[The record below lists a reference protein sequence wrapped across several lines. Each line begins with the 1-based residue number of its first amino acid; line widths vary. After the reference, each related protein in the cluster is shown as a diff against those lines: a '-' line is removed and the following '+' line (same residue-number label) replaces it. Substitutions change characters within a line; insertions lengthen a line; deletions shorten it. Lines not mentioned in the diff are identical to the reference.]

1 MRISDWSSDVC
12 SSDLDPSATIRVRAR
27 LIRLRQAAVNP
38 ELLLRPLETEDGIF
52 DTGGS
57 GDLNIA
63 ELAVAD
69 LIRNFSARSD
79 LARLGVCR
87 TLATSVLA
95 DQGKILIWSYFLG
108 NLDLLRRGLSDLVP
122 FIEVLTGATRSEE
135 HTSELQ
141 SLMRNS

>member
-108 NLDLLRRGLSDLVP
+108 NHDLLRSDERRVGKASVRTCRFRG
-122 FIEVLTGATRSEE
+122 
-135 HTSELQ
+135 
-141 SLMRNS
+141 

>member
-1 MRISDWSSDVC
+1 MCVFLALFFVFCDWICLLCVFFFSSRRRHTRCALV
-12 SSDLDPSATIRVRAR
+12 
-27 LIRLRQAAVNP
+27 
-38 ELLLRPLETEDGIF
+38 
-52 DTGGS
+52 TGVQTCALPICGS

-108 NLDLLRRGLSDLVP
+108 NLALLRRGLSDLGP
-122 FIEVLTGATRSEE
+122 FIEVLTVVTPVAGREDDAADERGS
-135 HTSELQ
+135 
-141 SLMRNS
+141 RG